1 MTRTLTTLACVA
13 ALAAALAGPV
23 AGQQQPAAAG
33 RAFRVIVNAENPVST
48 LDEAEVS
55 RLFLRKT
62 ATWQSGEPVLPI
74 EQAKGSTVRQA
85 FEREIHKKSD
95 SELERYWQ
103 VMVFTGKGSPP
114 PTRSTDADVIEL
126 VRHSLYAIAYVSAT
140 AQLPSDIKTVTI
152 AH

>member
-1 MTRTLTTLACVA
+1 MPTTLTTLARVA
-13 ALAAALAGPV
+13 ALAAALAGS
-23 AGQQQPAAAG
+23 AAAQQPAAAG

-74 EQAKGSTVRQA
+74 EQAKGSPVRVA

-114 PTRSTDADVIEL
+114 PTRTSDADVIEL
-126 VRHSLYAIAYVSAT
+126 VRHSLYAIAYVSAAAT
-140 AQLPSDIKTVTI
+140 LPPDIKSVTI

>member
-1 MTRTLTTLACVA
+1 MTKTLATLVCVA
-13 ALAAALAGPV
+13 ALAAALTGAA
-23 AGQQQPAAAG
+23 AGQQVDAG
-33 RAFRVIVNAENPVST
+33 RAFRVIVNAENPEST

-62 ATWQSGEPVLPI
+62 PTWRTTGEPVLPI
-74 EQAKGSTVRQA
+74 EQPKGSPVRLA
-85 FEREIHKKSD
+85 FERDIHKKSD

-103 VMVFTGKGSPP
+103 VMVFTGTGSPP
-114 PTRSTDADVIEL
+114 ATRGTDAEVIEL
-126 VRHSLYAIAYVSAT
+126 VRHSLYAIAYVSAA